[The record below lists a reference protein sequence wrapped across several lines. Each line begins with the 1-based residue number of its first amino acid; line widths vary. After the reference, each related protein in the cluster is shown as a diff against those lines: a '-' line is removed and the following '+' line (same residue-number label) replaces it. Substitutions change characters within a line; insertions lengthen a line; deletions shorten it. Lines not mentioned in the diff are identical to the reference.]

1 MDLCSSP
8 QRLAPTSS
16 QWRTRAFA
24 PIAGGHPERWAKA
37 RPGDAILSVIRRSTC
52 PATAPDPGRRISNGD
67 GDTTAR

>member
-16 QWRTRAFA
+16 QWRTAHSRPSPEAT
-24 PIAGGHPERWAKA
+24 PERWAKA